1 MARQEPSLLCL
12 AQGHGLTQVTE
23 TKLSYRKPST
33 VHPRKSYGP
42 ALGNS
47 QDRAWVQGWK
57 APVHSFC
64 IDASFTDVSAEW
76 ASLVVKTCVRYS

>member
-12 AQGHGLTQVTE
+12 AQGHGLMQVTE

-47 QDRAWVQGWK
+47 
-57 APVHSFC
+57 
-64 IDASFTDVSAEW
+64 
-76 ASLVVKTCVRYS
+76 